1 MGDFRRLTVWR
12 RSVDWAHRVYRA
24 TEDFPARERYGLAAQ
39 LRRSAISVPSNI
51 AEGVARKAPRETQYH
66 LRVAEGSLAEAR
78 TQCLIATKLQLI
90 HKDDAFDLARRA
102 QELRAMIA
110 ALRTSYDRPPH

>member
-24 TEDFPARERYGLAAQ
+24 TEDFPVRERYGLAAQ
-39 LRRSAISVPSNI
+39 LRRSAVSVPSNI
-51 AEGVARKAPRETQYH
+51 AEGVARQSRREAQYH

-78 TQCLIATKLQLI
+78 TQCLIATKLHLI
-90 HKDDAFDLARRA
+90 RKVDAVELARRA
-102 QELRAMIA
+102 QEIRAMISS
-110 ALRTSYDRPPH
+110 LRKSYDRPAP